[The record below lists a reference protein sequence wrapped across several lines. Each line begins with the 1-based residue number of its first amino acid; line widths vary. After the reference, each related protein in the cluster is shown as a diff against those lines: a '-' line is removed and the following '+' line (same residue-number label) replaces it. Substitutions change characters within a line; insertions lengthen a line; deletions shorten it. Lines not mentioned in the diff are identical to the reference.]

1 MVDIPLGG
9 EGSGWARPKPL
20 RWLYLDMNAYFASV
34 EQAED
39 PSLVGRPVAVVPMLA
54 DSTFIIAASRECKKL
69 GVKTGMR
76 VGDAKLKIPEILLIP
91 GRPALYVHYHRRI
104 QEVTEQVLP
113 INKVCS
119 IDEMK
124 YRLLGEEREPEE
136 ARKIAALMKRALFE
150 GVSPVMTASVGIAP
164 NAFLAKLGTDLQ
176 KPDGLVVIESKDL
189 PEKIRG
195 LKLTEFA
202 GINRKMEARLKAV
215 GIFTSDDMVTKS
227 EQELRR
233 AFQSVTG
240 ARWWYLIRGEELPE
254 QADPQKS
261 LSHSHVLPPEL
272 RTRQGARDVLLRL
285 AHKAAARLRSKELE
299 AGSLSIYV
307 SGRGKGWEA
316 HTHLD
321 GCQDTFTL
329 IQEILKL
336 WEGADFESCQQVG
349 LNLTDLFPFGQRT
362 PSLFSDLEK
371 KREAVKASQAMDA
384 INQKFGKNSVFL
396 ASLEKVKGTAT
407 EKIAFNKTWLF
418 AEGKGDHEWP
428 NTFQGEQPQ
437 QSKILDI

>member
-1 MVDIPLGG
+1 MVDKPLVA
-9 EGSGWARPKPL
+9 EESGWARPKPL

-39 PSLVGRPVAVVPMLA
+39 PSLVGKPVAVVPMLA

-69 GVKTGMR
+69 GVKTGAR
-76 VGDAKLKIPEILLIP
+76 VGDAKAVIPDIVLIP

-119 IDEMK
+119 IDEMRF
-124 YRLLGEEREPEE
+124 RLLGHEREPDE
-136 ARKIAALMKRALFE
+136 AKGIAGRIKEALAE
-150 GVSPVMTASVGIAP
+150 GVSPVMTASIGIAP
-164 NAFLAKLGTDLQ
+164 NSFLAKLGTDLM

-195 LKLTEFA
+195 LKLTEFC
-202 GINRKMEARLKAV
+202 GINRKMEARLKAA
-215 GIFTSDDMVTKS
+215 GIFTSDDLIGKT

-233 AFQSVTG
+233 AFQSVLG
-240 ARWWYLIRGEELPE
+240 ARWWHLIRGEELTE
-254 QADPQKS
+254 EVEAQKS

-285 AHKAAARLRSKELE
+285 AHKAAARLRSKGLE
-299 AGSLSIYV
+299 AGSLSVYV
-307 SGRGKGWEA
+307 SGRGKGWDA

-321 GCQDTFTL
+321 GCQDTFSL

-336 WEGADFESCQQVG
+336 WEGADFDSCQQVG
-349 LNLTDLFPFGQRT
+349 LNLTDLFPFGTRT

-371 KREAVKASQAMDA
+371 KQESVKASQAMDA
-384 INQKFGKNSVFL
+384 LNQKFGKNSIYL
-396 ASLEKVKGTAT
+396 ASLEKVKGTAS

-418 AEGKGDHEWP
+418 EEGKGDHEWP
-428 NTFQGEQPQ
+428 NTFQGIQKPRDEA
-437 QSKILDI
+437 